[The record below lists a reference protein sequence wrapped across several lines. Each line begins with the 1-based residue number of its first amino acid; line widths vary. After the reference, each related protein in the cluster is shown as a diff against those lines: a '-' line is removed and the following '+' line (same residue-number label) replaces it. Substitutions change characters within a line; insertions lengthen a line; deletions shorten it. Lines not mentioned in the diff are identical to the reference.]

1 MKKFLWIFISV
12 SLPIIFF
19 LFFMMNNNEKEKNN
33 DQNLENSTNEEESI
47 LTAEQFIQKVLL
59 YAKDGKVF
67 HAPFIAGKTTWE
79 EVQDTLGA
87 PEKMEHTTVGD
98 YANFSTKD
106 LSVGID
112 HHLVFDI
119 RSYHDGLANI
129 RLNDIKKQLGEPEKI
144 TYYEDET
151 TSEMI
156 LYYSLNDEYVIK
168 WILPKATEQLKDPK
182 VHHISVI
189 TKDNP
194 GKYANLVNQMTLVEK
209 IGQLFFIGISVDTLD
224 DEAKRLITEQKVGGI
239 IFFKDNLTSTSQ
251 IYALLNEINHVNSRH
266 NRYPLFLGID
276 QEGGKVNRLPSEIA
290 KIPTPLTIGSYE
302 NELFAYEYGTL
313 LGKQLTTFGF
323 NLNFAPVL
331 DVNSNPNNPVIG
343 DRSFSNHPE
352 IVAKLGI
359 QAMIGIQDENIIPV
373 IKHFPG
379 HGDTSV
385 DSHLDLPIIRKS
397 LHELEQLELI
407 PFKRA
412 ISEGADV
419 VMVAHILLPQL
430 DDQFPASMS
439 EKIITELLRNQLGFQ
454 GVVIT
459 DDLTMQAITKHYS
472 IPEATIQSIQAGN
485 DLILIA
491 HDYDKIFASIERLKR
506 AVESGEISEE
516 RINRSVMR
524 ILRLKEKYQLKSQPI
539 ENGNIQELNQSIIK
553 ILSKYNK

>member
-1 MKKFLWIFISV
+1 
-12 SLPIIFF
+12 
-19 LFFMMNNNEKEKNN
+19 
-33 DQNLENSTNEEESI
+33 
-47 LTAEQFIQKVLL
+47 
-59 YAKDGKVF
+59 
-67 HAPFIAGKTTWE
+67 
-79 EVQDTLGA
+79 
-87 PEKMEHTTVGD
+87 
-98 YANFSTKD
+98 
-106 LSVGID
+106 
-112 HHLVFDI
+112 
-119 RSYHDGLANI
+119 
-129 RLNDIKKQLGEPEKI
+129 
-144 TYYEDET
+144 
-151 TSEMI
+151 
-156 LYYSLNDEYVIK
+156 
-168 WILPKATEQLKDPK
+168 
-182 VHHISVI
+182 
-189 TKDNP
+189 
-194 GKYANLVNQMTLVEK
+194 
-209 IGQLFFIGISVDTLD
+209 
-224 DEAKRLITEQKVGGI
+224 
-239 IFFKDNLTSTSQ
+239 
-251 IYALLNEINHVNSRH
+251 
-266 NRYPLFLGID
+266 
-276 QEGGKVNRLPSEIA
+276 
-290 KIPTPLTIGSYE
+290 
-302 NELFAYEYGTL
+302 
-313 LGKQLTTFGF
+313 
-323 NLNFAPVL
+323 
-331 DVNSNPNNPVIG
+331 
-343 DRSFSNHPE
+343 
-352 IVAKLGI
+352 
-359 QAMIGIQDENIIPV
+359 PV